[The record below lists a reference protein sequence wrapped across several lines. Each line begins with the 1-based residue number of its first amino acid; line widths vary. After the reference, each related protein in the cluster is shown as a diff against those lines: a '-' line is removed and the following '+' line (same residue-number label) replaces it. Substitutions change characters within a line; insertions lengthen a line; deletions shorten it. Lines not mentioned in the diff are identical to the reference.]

1 MEFTT
6 WQFALVIC
14 KLILYV
20 GIAGAIATPCMHWL
34 LRAVNNQQDC
44 FKRYG
49 MLSIITALI
58 AVILGF
64 FLQVGSF
71 VEEGFSGMLDTEIM
85 NIIWQSNAGT
95 ASRWLALALVSLL
108 LCQML
113 LAGHRKSAVLF
124 FSSGLLLLGAAF
136 TNIGHLAD
144 SSIWL
149 QLLLLLHVGIAFSW
163 LGSLWPLLR
172 TCGYLTASE
181 LARLM
186 ELFGRCAAV
195 IVPLLLLAGFVI
207 AYQLVGSFDL
217 LFGSD
222 YGQLLLLKLMM
233 VAAILSLAAL
243 HKWRLVPALNSDNN
257 VQARAILAKSIIV
270 EICLALL
277 ILSITTVLSTLV
289 GPVH

>member
-1 MEFTT
+1 
-6 WQFALVIC
+6 
-14 KLILYV
+14 
-20 GIAGAIATPCMHWL
+20 
-34 LRAVNNQQDC
+34 
-44 FKRYG
+44 
-49 MLSIITALI
+49 
-58 AVILGF
+58 
-64 FLQVGSF
+64 
-71 VEEGFSGMLDTEIM
+71 
-85 NIIWQSNAGT
+85 
-95 ASRWLALALVSLL
+95 
-108 LCQML
+108 
-113 LAGHRKSAVLF
+113 
-124 FSSGLLLLGAAF
+124 
-136 TNIGHLAD
+136 
-144 SSIWL
+144 
-149 QLLLLLHVGIAFSW
+149 
-163 LGSLWPLLR
+163 
-172 TCGYLTASE
+172 
-181 LARLM
+181 M